1 MQCAPFNSPF
11 KFSRILLDD
20 IPTVKPDDS
29 IAL

>member
-11 KFSRILLDD
+11 KLYRILLDD
-20 IPTVKPDDS
+20 IPTAEPEDS